1 MLHISIGEPVIRLAF
16 LFVWLCETARL
27 LAGFTLCQSSGQKSV
42 RKVINMSTTQYA
54 SASIAGLEIGKA
66 SRLTHEKT
74 LKLSKDYAK
83 ADVDTRKQMR
93 IDFMVSFIEGTLG
106 IDTEKA
112 KGVLATSRDDRTTAQ
127 QRAYAQGSEKF
138 RYHIVRDTDEGKGGG
153 NSDKSTDKVT
163 LCIKYVNKQE
173 LTKAQLKKLI
183 AALTA

>member
-1 MLHISIGEPVIRLAF
+1 
-16 LFVWLCETARL
+16 
-27 LAGFTLCQSSGQKSV
+27 
-42 RKVINMSTTQYA
+42 MSTTQYA
-54 SASIAGLEIGKA
+54 SASAAGLELGKA
-66 SRLTHEKT
+66 TRLTHAAT
-74 LKLSKDYAK
+74 LKLSKDFAK

-93 IDFMVSFIEGTLG
+93 IDFMVSFIEGALD

>member
-1 MLHISIGEPVIRLAF
+1 
-16 LFVWLCETARL
+16 
-27 LAGFTLCQSSGQKSV
+27 
-42 RKVINMSTTQYA
+42 MSNTQYA
-54 SASIAGLEIGKA
+54 SASAAGLEIGKA

-83 ADVDTRKQMR
+83 ADADTRRQMR
-93 IDFMVSFIEGTLG
+93 VDFMVSFIEGTLG

-153 NSDKSTDKVT
+153 NSDKSTDKVA
-163 LCIKYVNKQE
+163 LCVKYVNKQE

>member
-1 MLHISIGEPVIRLAF
+1 
-16 LFVWLCETARL
+16 
-27 LAGFTLCQSSGQKSV
+27 
-42 RKVINMSTTQYA
+42 MSTTQYA
-54 SASIAGLEIGKA
+54 SASAAGLELGKA
-66 SRLTHEKT
+66 TRLTHAAT
-74 LKLSKDYAK
+74 LKLSKDFAK
-83 ADVDTRKQMR
+83 ADADVRKQMR

>member
-1 MLHISIGEPVIRLAF
+1 
-16 LFVWLCETARL
+16 
-27 LAGFTLCQSSGQKSV
+27 
-42 RKVINMSTTQYA
+42 MSTTQYA
-54 SASIAGLEIGKA
+54 SAAIAGIEIGKA

-83 ADVDTRKQMR
+83 ADADTRRQMR
-93 IDFMVSFIEGTLG
+93 VDFMVSFIEGTLG

>member
-1 MLHISIGEPVIRLAF
+1 
-16 LFVWLCETARL
+16 
-27 LAGFTLCQSSGQKSV
+27 
-42 RKVINMSTTQYA
+42 MSNTQYA
-54 SASIAGLEIGKA
+54 TASIAGIEIGKA

-83 ADVDTRKQMR
+83 ADADTRRQMR
-93 IDFMVSFIEGTLG
+93 VDFMVSFIEGNLG
-106 IDTEKA
+106 INTEKA

-138 RYHIVRDTDEGKGGG
+138 RYHIVRDTDEGKGGKG
-153 NSDKSTDKVT
+153 GSDNNSTDKVA
-163 LCIKYVNKQE
+163 LCVKFVNKQE